1 MKTLG
6 LKTDNPGNVSL
17 TTLLGFFNLL
27 QMSDLIK
34 IVENNGNKAVSAR
47 ELYEFLGFDKSN
59 WSRWLKKN
67 ISDNDFAIENVDY
80 VGFVTM
86 TNGNETQDFA
96 LSIDFAKKL
105 SMMAKTEKGEQARN
119 YFIECEKALQKS
131 LPSTYKEALLAL
143 VVAEEEKERLAL
155 QVENLDTV
163 LDSLL
168 EWVSI
173 IKIAKHN
180 KIKETTFDWHVLKK
194 ASIELGYQIKKA
206 ESPRFGYQNLYHI
219 NVFKRCYPALMYDLK
234 K

>member
-1 MKTLG
+1 
-6 LKTDNPGNVSL
+6 
-17 TTLLGFFNLL
+17 
-27 QMSDLIK
+27 MSDLIK

-47 ELYEFLGFDKSN
+47 ELYEFLGYDSTQFSRFAKSKIVSNEFALEGIDYQQFDNVVDIANGAK
-59 WSRWLKKN
+59 RT
-67 ISDNDFAIENVDY
+67 IE
-80 VGFVTM
+80 
-86 TNGNETQDFA
+86 DFA

-119 YFIECEKALQKS
+119 YFIECEKQLQKT
-131 LPSTYKEALLAL
+131 LPATYKEALLAL
-143 VVAEEEKERLAL
+143 VAAEEEKEQLAL

-173 IKIAKHN
+173 IKVARHN
-180 KIKETTFDWHVLKK
+180 NVKETQFDWHRLKQ
-194 ASIELGYQIKKA
+194 ASKELGYPIKKA

-219 NVFKRCYPALMYDLK
+219 NAFKRCYPAFRYDLK

>member
-1 MKTLG
+1 
-6 LKTDNPGNVSL
+6 
-17 TTLLGFFNLL
+17 
-27 QMSDLIK
+27 MSDLIK

-47 ELYEFLGFDKSN
+47 ELYEFLGYDSTQFSRFAKSKIVSNEFALEGIDYQQFD
-59 WSRWLKKN
+59 N
-67 ISDNDFAIENVDY
+67 IVDMANGAKRTIE
-80 VGFVTM
+80 
-86 TNGNETQDFA
+86 DFA

-119 YFIECEKALQKS
+119 YFIECEKQIQKAL
-131 LPSTYKEALLAL
+131 PATYKEALLAL
-143 VVAEEEKERLAL
+143 IEKEEEKERLAL

-173 IKIAKHN
+173 IKVARHN

-194 ASIELGYQIKKA
+194 ASIELGYPIKKA

-219 NVFKRCYPALMYDLK
+219 NVFKRCYPALRYDLK